1 MFHTYTDI
9 TRVYLHLNA
18 PGISKVYKHITLQER
33 HPTVLDFIKM
43 FTIRLA

>member
-18 PGISKVYKHITLQER
+18 PGISKVYKHITIEER
-33 HPTVLDFIKM
+33 HPTVLYFC
-43 FTIRLA
+43 LLYG